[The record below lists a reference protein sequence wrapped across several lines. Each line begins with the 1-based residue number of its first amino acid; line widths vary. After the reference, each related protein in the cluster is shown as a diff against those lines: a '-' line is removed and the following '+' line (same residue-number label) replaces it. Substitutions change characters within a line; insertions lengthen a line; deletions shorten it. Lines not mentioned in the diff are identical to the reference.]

1 MARNQAIVIGI
12 NQYNPNNLTPLNYA
26 KRDAEL
32 VRDFLEQEA
41 GFKVYFFSDDA
52 AEINLRPG
60 VSIPSQPTLGNLES
74 FLLDYF
80 EKPRLKA
87 GDNFWFFFAG
97 HGMPHADRDYLM
109 PCDGNPRNVER
120 TAIPVSYVT
129 ERLRRCG
136 ADNVV
141 LIVDACRNGGRGLG
155 IGGERQQG
163 VVTIFSCSP
172 GEISY
177 EIEQLQQGAFTHT
190 LLEALRIQGE
200 GNCATVERLYQYLSY
215 RVPELNRQHNK
226 PRQTPYIIAEPA
238 TKFHL
243 ILLPRYA
250 TLRDIET
257 LKLDACKAELEGDL
271 ELAKQLWIRVN
282 IAAMGSDMDVILAFQ
297 RIAQRVGHEVV
308 SQASSESQVR
318 GGRSPQP
325 PLPRGAKSEAK
336 PEDEGV
342 KLVSAV
348 GMDYGNLRDLLAAG
362 KWKEADEE
370 TARVMLKVAGREKEG
385 WLDTDSIEKFPCED
399 LRTIDQLWVKYSNG
413 RFGFSVQ
420 KRIWLEVGGKPGK
433 RDDEVWEKFGD
444 RVGWRSHV
452 INEWR
457 YYSDLTFYVHAPKG
471 HLPAFVVV
479 FWWGRG
485 LVFGPVLFSR
495 VETCKL

>member
-1 MARNQAIVIGI
+1 MAKNQAIVIGI
-12 NQYNPNNLTPLNYA
+12 NKYNPNNLTPLNYA

-32 VRDFLEQEA
+32 VRNFFEQEA
-41 GFKVYFFSDDA
+41 GFEKVYFFSDDA
-52 AEINLRPG
+52 AEINLRQG

-97 HGMPHADRDYLM
+97 HGMRHADRDYLM
-109 PCDGNPRNVER
+109 PCDANPRNVER
-120 TAIPVSYVT
+120 TAIAVSYVT

-141 LIVDACRNGGRGLG
+141 LILDACRNIGARGVG
-155 IGGERQQG
+155 IGGEHQQG

-172 GEISY
+172 SEISY

-200 GNCATVERLYQYLSY
+200 GNCATVERLNQYLSY

-282 IAAMGSDMDVILAFQ
+282 IAAMGSDMDVIVAFQ

-308 SQASSESQVR
+308 SQASSDSQVR

-325 PLPRGAKSEAK
+325 PLVRGAKSETK

-370 TARVMLKVAGREKEG
+370 TAKVMLKVAGRENEG

-420 KRIWLEVGGKPGK
+420 KRIWLEVGGKPGES
-433 RDDEVWEKFGD
+433 DYEVWCKFGD
-444 RVGWRSHV
+444 RVGWRV
-452 INEWR
+452 KNGWI
-457 YYSDLTFYVHAPKG
+457 YYSDLTFSVNCPWG
-471 HLPAFVVV
+471 HLPGF
-479 FWWGRG
+479 
-485 LVFGPVLFSR
+485 PVLVLSGCGSLLSR
-495 VETCKL
+495 RDL